1 MTDKMKPCTPV
12 RAVFWDFG
20 GVFTTSPFEAFN
32 RYEAEA
38 SLPQNFI
45 RALNSANSE
54 SNAWANLE
62 RGEVSIPQFYK
73 NFEAEARDAGQTV
86 DGAAILRCIH
96 GELRQEMVTA
106 LRVISK
112 RYKTAC
118 LTNNFGPTGD
128 KEIPSD
134 AIKEVMK
141 FFDVVIES
149 SKLGFRKPE
158 IKFYEYACELLGIT
172 PSEAV
177 FLDDLGINLK
187 PARAM
192 GMHTIKVVS
201 PTQALNDLQDCL
213 GHNVF

>member
-1 MTDKMKPCTPV
+1 
-12 RAVFWDFG
+12 
-20 GVFTTSPFEAFN
+20 
-32 RYEAEA
+32 
-38 SLPQNFI
+38 
-45 RALNSANSE
+45 
-54 SNAWANLE
+54 
-62 RGEVSIPQFYK
+62 
-73 NFEAEARDAGQTV
+73 
-86 DGAAILRCIH
+86 
-96 GELRQEMVTA
+96 MVTA

-118 LTNNFGPTGD
+118 LTNNFGPAGD

-141 FFDVVIES
+141 IFDVVIES

-158 IKFYEYACELLGIT
+158 IKIYEYACELLGIK